1 HITSGDTVRIIFGI
15 ATIVVAGFIAWSQ
28 VRKHQ
33 NGMV

>member
-1 HITSGDTVRIIFGI
+1 GI

-33 NGMV
+33 AGVV

>member
-1 HITSGDTVRIIFGI
+1 IIFGI

-33 NGMV
+33 KGMV

>member
-1 HITSGDTVRIIFGI
+1 IFGI